1 MPYYGVEQWKVVVS
15 RRKKKELPYASY
27 AWTTPGLCLALGG
40 MRRRTQRTPLTGLY
54 AFPFET
60 APSRPPT
67 AQTTSEHLRLLAS
80 FRRTAASTQE
90 ASFLM

>member
-54 AFPFET
+54 AFPSKRLRVDLQRRKQHQNIF
-60 APSRPPT
+60 AYLPPSGALPHLPRRPP
-67 AQTTSEHLRLLAS
+67 S
-80 FRRTAASTQE
+80 
-90 ASFLM
+90 